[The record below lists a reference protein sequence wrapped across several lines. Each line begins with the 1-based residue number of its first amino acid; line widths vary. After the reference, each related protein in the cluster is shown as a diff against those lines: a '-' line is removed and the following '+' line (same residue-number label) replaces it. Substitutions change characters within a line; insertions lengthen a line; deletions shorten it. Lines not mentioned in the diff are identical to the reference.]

1 MILFRV
7 RKPGIGAKKYK
18 KIKSASLN
26 LRKSASTVSTDGG
39 IWGVYSSIG

>member
-1 MILFRV
+1 V
-7 RKPGIGAKKYK
+7 KPGIAAQEYK

-26 LRKSASTVSTDGG
+26 LRKSASTLSIDEG